1 MMSLGLLLCDDD
13 LSEGYEREVRHIMRV
28 GMILLSLFIGFSA
41 AGCSSKK
48 DGPFV
53 IERCPGGGTKCV
65 IRGHVPL

>member
-1 MMSLGLLLCDDD
+1 
-13 LSEGYEREVRHIMRV
+13 MRV
-28 GMILLSLFIGFSA
+28 GVFLLSLFIGFSA
-41 AGCSSKK
+41 AGCSSSK